1 MTRLRPLLVVCA
13 LALLPA
19 VTQAQWRI
27 TRRSSSNSYHRQ
39 SSAPWREA
47 TLAVGVL
54 NYDFADDDNFPMA
67 ALRFDW
73 RLTRYLRGE
82 LSLSYAVA
90 QVDDPAGEDDDIN
103 ASLGAAIGG
112 IRAELPTPFIRPY
125 VGAAMGL
132 FARIDDRDEDEG
144 GVRSIRPTHAF
155 PVGVRIPLSERAA
168 IRGEA
173 RWRFDQHRGGST
185 AVNIEKTAG
194 LSFAF

>member
-19 VTQAQWRI
+19 ITQAQWRVS
-27 TRRSSSNSYHRQ
+27 RRSSSSYRQ
-39 SSAPWREA
+39 PATPWREA
-47 TLAVGVL
+47 TLVVGVL

-73 RLTRYLRGE
+73 RLTRHLRSE
-82 LSLSYAVA
+82 LSFAYAVA
-90 QVDDPAGEDDDIN
+90 QVDDPAGDGDMN
-103 ASLGAAIGG
+103 ASLGAATVGL
-112 IRAELPTPFIRPY
+112 RAELPFPFVRPY

-132 FARIDDRDEDEG
+132 FARIDERDTDEG

-155 PVGVRIPLSERAA
+155 PVGVRIPLSDRVAV
-168 IRGEA
+168 RGEA
-173 RWRFDQHRGGST
+173 RWRFDQHRGGLT
-185 AVNIEKTAG
+185 AVDIEKTAG

>member
-1 MTRLRPLLVVCA
+1 MTRLRPLLALGA

-19 VTQAQWRI
+19 VTEAQWRV
-27 TRRSSSNSYHRQ
+27 TRRSSSSQYRQ
-39 SSAPWREA
+39 SYNPWREA

-73 RLTRYLRGE
+73 RLTRHLRGE

-90 QVDDPAGEDDDIN
+90 QIDGVTDEDDDVN
-103 ASLGAAIGG
+103 ASLGAATVGL
-112 IRAELPTPFIRPY
+112 RAELPLPFIRPY
-125 VGAAMGL
+125 IGAAMGL
-132 FARIDDRDEDEG
+132 FGRIDDRDEDEG

-173 RWRFDQHRGGST
+173 RWRFDQHRVGAT
-185 AVNIEKTAG
+185 AVDIEKTAG